1 MRRLHIL
8 AIAFLLLG
16 LSTQAATSK
25 GIKKSVPY
33 GQKKTTA
40 YIQGGLA
47 LQFPVGELGRVSESD
62 VWFGGSL
69 ALGRF
74 IEPWL
79 AIQARGAFIH
89 IDRTETNNA
98 LYLVETKLYPL
109 NIRKTRRKSQ
119 MIEPYILAGTGG
131 ETRFGSGEG
140 TGTSFVF
147 ELGAGLDIM
156 LGDRLGLFGQFAW
169 ELVTD
174 SPSSDISDASQ
185 IGVTTGLI
193 YRF

>member
-1 MRRLHIL
+1 M
-8 AIAFLLLG
+8 
-16 LSTQAATSK
+16 
-25 GIKKSVPY
+25 
-33 GQKKTTA
+33 
-40 YIQGGLA
+40 
-47 LQFPVGELGRVSESD
+47 
-62 VWFGGSL
+62 
-69 ALGRF
+69 
-74 IEPWL
+74 
-79 AIQARGAFIH
+79 
-89 IDRTETNNA
+89 
-98 LYLVETKLYPL
+98 ETKLYPL

-131 ETRFGSGEG
+131 ETRFGSEEG

-156 LGDRLGLFGQFAW
+156 LGDHLGLFGQFAW

>member
-1 MRRLHIL
+1 
-8 AIAFLLLG
+8 
-16 LSTQAATSK
+16 
-25 GIKKSVPY
+25 
-33 GQKKTTA
+33 
-40 YIQGGLA
+40 
-47 LQFPVGELGRVSESD
+47 
-62 VWFGGSL
+62 
-69 ALGRF
+69 
-74 IEPWL
+74 
-79 AIQARGAFIH
+79 
-89 IDRTETNNA
+89 
-98 LYLVETKLYPL
+98 
-109 NIRKTRRKSQ
+109 

-131 ETRFGSGEG
+131 ETRFGGEGG

-156 LGDRLGLFGQFAW
+156 LGDHLGLFGQFAW